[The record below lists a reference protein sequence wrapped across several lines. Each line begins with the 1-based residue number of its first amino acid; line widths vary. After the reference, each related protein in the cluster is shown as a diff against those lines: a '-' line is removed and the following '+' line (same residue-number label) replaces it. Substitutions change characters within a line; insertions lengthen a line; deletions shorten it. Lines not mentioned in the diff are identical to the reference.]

1 MFNPFTFNTM
11 RSLHGHNY
19 HYEQCIKEFLDGVL
33 TPKIV
38 VNTVPRKD
46 LMILLPCLAKL
57 SLQISL
63 KIYHAMENK
72 LPYCNLQILF
82 QIKCKLIIFS
92 HLKIKF
98 LFTYVPALF
107 IKISVVAAV
116 PTTVVE
122 LRAILKSEC
131 VSNLEFHVLL

>member
-1 MFNPFTFNTM
+1 MFNPFTFFTM
-11 RSLHGHNY
+11 PSVKGHNC
-19 HYEQCIKEFLDGVL
+19 HYQQSIKEFLDRVL

-38 VNTVPRKD
+38 VNTVPKKG

-57 SLQISL
+57 SLQIRTRVN
-63 KIYHAMENK
+63 HAMENK

-131 VSNLEFHVLL
+131 ANKLEFLLLL